1 MTLLWGFTTSSKGG
15 FDEAAAVS
23 KVTGTLVVAEELV
36 DHKSS
41 SGAKRAA
48 GCATS
53 SDREINV
60 ELDAVVLVVLVVV
73 LLARR
78 PPSCLLRRVKTP
90 ASFTEPA
97 MPNETPSWL
106 IFYYLVF
113 DKIEIGDCT
122 IVFFFCL
129 KKFGILIL
137 WRMFNRFVSFFS
149 FAEWFLFKKKSL
161 EARKFLKK

>member
-1 MTLLWGFTTSSKGG
+1 M
-15 FDEAAAVS
+15 
-23 KVTGTLVVAEELV
+23 VVAEELV

-78 PPSCLLRRVKTP
+78 PPSCLPRRVKTP

-97 MPNETPSWL
+97 
-106 IFYYLVF
+106 
-113 DKIEIGDCT
+113 T
-122 IVFFFCL
+122 IKDSIRDLAVP
-129 KKFGILIL
+129 
-137 WRMFNRFVSFFS
+137 FVPDQSPD
-149 FAEWFLFKKKSL
+149 
-161 EARKFLKK
+161 AR

>member
-1 MTLLWGFTTSSKGG
+1 M
-15 FDEAAAVS
+15 
-23 KVTGTLVVAEELV
+23 VVAEELV

-90 ASFTEPA
+90 ASFTEP
-97 MPNETPSWL
+97 PLLGVSVGPDRCRN
-106 IFYYLVF
+106 LVLAW
-113 DKIEIGDCT
+113 DDSQMRTKINPPT
-122 IVFFFCL
+122 RSV
-129 KKFGILIL
+129 
-137 WRMFNRFVSFFS
+137 
-149 FAEWFLFKKKSL
+149 
-161 EARKFLKK
+161 ARKKDPELQPITASLLISISNSVILTEAPK

>member
-15 FDEAAAVS
+15 FDGAAAVS
-23 KVTGTLVVAEELV
+23 KETGTSVVAEELV

-78 PPSCLLRRVKTP
+78 PPSCLPRRVKTP
-90 ASFTEPA
+90 ASFTDPV
-97 MPNETPSWL
+97 TTKDS
-106 IFYYLVF
+106 
-113 DKIEIGDCT
+113 
-122 IVFFFCL
+122 IVISLFRCL
-129 KKFGILIL
+129 G
-137 WRMFNRFVSFFS
+137 
-149 FAEWFLFKKKSL
+149 E
-161 EARKFLKK
+161 